1 MKERSGL
8 TPRGLEDAALL
19 LSWRYW
25 ALGSLVGLQVQT
37 HGRMARA
44 KVASIRVVYESDPI
58 VKAGVS

>member
-25 ALGSLVGLQVQT
+25 ALGSLVGQHVYKFKLMVEW
-37 HGRMARA
+37 HAPMLFPLGRA
-44 KVASIRVVYESDPI
+44 VW
-58 VKAGVS
+58 